1 MKTLLAL
8 MLFFSFGYWS
18 IYIKSAPDIQQDI
31 ESRTHNALHS
41 AGYNSIKATVKGRY
55 VILNGTVANEKL
67 RAVVEKTA
75 LVEGVRFIEN
85 NLVVSKNVATS
96 DYYLQIEKKGNTLD
110 LKGNISDAITHHNF
124 IAFIMNTFKTNA
136 VNDQLIEKKAPPNN
150 WTSITR
156 NGVDALKNLEAGM
169 VRISSTA
176 IELSG
181 EVSTP
186 AVQKQIISNLKS
198 RLPKNVQATTRLSI
212 TKNTIIKKP
221 TIKKPMTTINEE
233 KE

>member
-41 AGYNSIKATVKGRY
+41 AGYDSIQATVKGRD

-67 RAVVEKTA
+67 RAVIEKTA

-85 NLVVSKNVATS
+85 NLVVSKDLATS

-124 IAFIMNTFKTNA
+124 VAFIMNTFKTNA
-136 VNDQLIEKKAPPNN
+136 VNDQLIEKKTPPNN

-156 NGVDALKNLEAGM
+156 NGVEALKNLEAGM

-212 TKNTIIKKP
+212 TKNTIIKKHI
-221 TIKKPMTTINEE
+221 IKKPMTTINEE